1 MASALPEWYE
11 HHTPAALQAL
21 PPRPSA
27 GSDKKRVAF
36 AEAKTRTFDPKA
48 PPCMVAALEET
59 VVCIHQDGAAKA
71 MDRFIS
77 SVGVVLCPAPDAP
90 SSLPHWPSTDNRTQ
104 PTDMTDGVGSGLRGP
119 RSSLRDVRARDALHG
134 RAPVQAGERGVR
146 CGLLSRRDLAKRGG
160 QSTTT

>member
-1 MASALPEWYE
+1 MATIQAHQQRPRLSTHRWTIWAALYNPIAFMGWAPKPKRKRRDARTVASALPEWYE

-21 PPRPSA
+21 PPRPAA

-59 VVCIHQDGAAKA
+59 VACIHQDGAAKA

-77 SVGVVLCPAPDAP
+77 SVGVVLCPAPMHP
-90 SSLPHWPSTDNRTQ
+90 RV
-104 PTDMTDGVGSGLRGP
+104 PTLTLD
-119 RSSLRDVRARDALHG
+119 
-134 RAPVQAGERGVR
+134 
-146 CGLLSRRDLAKRGG
+146 
-160 QSTTT
+160 